1 MLYIPQ
7 VDRTVRISCDIMEY
21 PAVRANKQFMFPLM
35 RKSIYKPPR
44 SVVQDA
50 QRMAVHRRLAETSTL
65 AAVRKLRSELADR
78 YGRLPRPAQRLVK
91 LAEFRVLCAQAH
103 ISRLDVVGGKA
114 VFYRDDASG
123 VAFVGRVSGT
133 TAERKIASLFR
144 LLEKGG

>member
-1 MLYIPQ
+1 
-7 VDRTVRISCDIMEY
+7 
-21 PAVRANKQFMFPLM
+21 
-35 RKSIYKPPR
+35 
-44 SVVQDA
+44 
-50 QRMAVHRRLAETSTL
+50 MAFHRRLAETSTL

-144 LLEKGG
+144 LLEKGAR